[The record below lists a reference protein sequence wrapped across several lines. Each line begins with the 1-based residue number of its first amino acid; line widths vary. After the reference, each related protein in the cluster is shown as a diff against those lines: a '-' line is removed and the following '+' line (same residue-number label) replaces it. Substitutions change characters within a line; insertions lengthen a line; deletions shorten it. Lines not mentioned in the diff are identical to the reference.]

1 MRSHLIQSG
10 INLFRACL
18 MTCCFVWFS
27 VFSGPVDLKDWFF
40 FLLWSESEKSNTWRV
55 HTRVNQRSNSRCPS
69 MHLSSCCI
77 MERHWKKCWCH
88 DNKKL
93 KLKLAIWKLADIN
106 AQRCKCWEKNV
117 RGVPSDNQIDRIRC
131 QIFP

>member
-40 FLLWSESEKSNTWRV
+40 FYFDLNLRNQIPGGSTHGSINGATLDVRQCICPLVALWKDIE
-55 HTRVNQRSNSRCPS
+55 
-69 MHLSSCCI
+69 
-77 MERHWKKCWCH
+77 KKCWCH

-131 QIFP
+131 